1 MQLIAFIKQCEESL
15 EKGSFSKAKWPE
27 HTALHNTGWT
37 GLDLL
42 SPPNLLVRLRF
53 LRNSLQGKKGQ
64 TPARGNFEFIKQ
76 YLIRLV
82 QPSITAHNTHS

>member
-1 MQLIAFIKQCEESL
+1 MQFIAFIKQCEESL

-42 SPPNLLVRLRF
+42 SPPNLLVRPPISQKFFTR
-53 LRNSLQGKKGQ
+53 KKGQ
-64 TPARGNFEFIKQ
+64 TPATGNFEFIKQ